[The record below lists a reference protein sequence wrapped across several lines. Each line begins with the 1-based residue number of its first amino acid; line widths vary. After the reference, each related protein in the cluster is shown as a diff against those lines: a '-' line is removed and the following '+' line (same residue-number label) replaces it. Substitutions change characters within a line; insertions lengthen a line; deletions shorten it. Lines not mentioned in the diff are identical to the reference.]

1 MSLKHILC
9 YRIRCSLHI
18 FIRNWGRIMNTL
30 TSLIQTNNP
39 QPNKQKKGKLRIILL
54 LTYVAKPL
62 TASNKEMFEFKW
74 QMTTFSALAVFIK
87 QKAGVNDCNSTKNRT
102 IASEISLCISL
113 NCICPFRFGYMHKIK
128 QNS

>member
-1 MSLKHILC
+1 MSLKHILH

-18 FIRNWGRIMNTL
+18 FIRNWGRIMNIL

-39 QPNKQKKGKLRIILL
+39 QTNQQTKGKLRIILL

-62 TASNKEMFEFKW
+62 TASNKEMIEFKW
-74 QMTTFSALAVFIK
+74 QMTTFSALAVFRR
-87 QKAGVNDCNSTKNRT
+87 QKARVNDCNSTKNIT
-102 IASEISLCISL
+102 IGSEISLCISL
-113 NCICPFRFGYMHKIK
+113 NCICLFRFGYMHKIK